1 MLTLSRAALLAAALI
16 APVGGAFAVPLTLE
30 QAVTRAIAAA
40 PVLRAGDAAV
50 AAARAGR
57 VQAAV
62 RPNPTLSVEGENIA
76 GTGNYSLLEQSEITA
91 SYSQAIER
99 GGKRTARVALA
110 ERDIAAAEAASGV
123 VRLDLAAQVQRAF
136 LDVLL
141 SDEAAS
147 IAADRLAMEHALQRE
162 AVRRVRAAKDPLF
175 VETRA
180 AARIAEARLAVELAD
195 RRRAATRA
203 VLAAFWGGSGESVE
217 VNGDP
222 LAISNAIAAHIDAAE
237 ALAGVDATLAEAE
250 IARAGAAI
258 AYERT
263 RATQDYTLSGGAR
276 YLRGTNDVALVAGI
290 TVPLGRSD
298 RNQGNIARAQ
308 AEKQRIEF
316 LADAARRD
324 RLRQLTGL
332 RAQADAA
339 QARAMGLRREVIPR
353 SARALAQVREGY
365 ARGGFTFRDMQDAAD
380 GIVSAQAAYLD
391 ALTELRSTQADI
403 DRLTGRFDIPLAE
416 TPR

>member
-1 MLTLSRAALLAAALI
+1 MPTLSRAVLLAAALFTPI
-16 APVGGAFAVPLTLE
+16 GGALGAPLTLE
-30 QAVTRAIAAA
+30 QAVSRAIAAA
-40 PVLRAGDAAV
+40 PVLRAGDAAI

-57 VQAAV
+57 VQAAI

-76 GTGNYSLLEQSEITA
+76 GTGDYSLLEQSEITA

-99 GGKRTARVALA
+99 GGKRTARIALA

-141 SDEAAS
+141 ADETAR
-147 IAADRLAMEHALQRE
+147 IATDRLAMERALERE
-162 AVRRVRAAKDPLF
+162 AIRRVRAAKDPLF

-180 AARIAEARLAVELAD
+180 AARIAEARLALDQAE
-195 RRRAATRA
+195 RRKAATRA
-203 VLAAFWGGSGESVE
+203 LLAAFWGGGGESVE
-217 VNGDP
+217 VDGDP
-222 LAISNAIAAHIDAAE
+222 LAVANAIERHIDAAE
-237 ALAGVDATLAEAE
+237 ALAGADAVLAEAE
-250 IARAGAAI
+250 IARASAAVG
-258 AYERT
+258 YERT
-263 RATQDYTLSGGAR
+263 RAAQDYTLSGGAR

-290 TVPLGRSD
+290 SIPLGRFD
-298 RNQGNIARAQ
+298 RNQGNVARAQ

-324 RLRQLTGL
+324 RLRQLTDL

-339 QARAMGLRREVIPR
+339 QARALGLRREVLPR
-353 SARALAQVREGY
+353 SVRALAQVREGY

-380 GIVSAQAAYLD
+380 GIASAQAAYLD
-391 ALTELRSTQADI
+391 ALTDLRATQADI
-403 DRLTGRFDIPLAE
+403 DRLTGRFDNILAE